1 MGCTFDHRVAD
12 AYSANLFLV
21 SWSELAQSKPLSQL
35 PSFRRSSLFP
45 RHPGYY
51 DDSIDDLYVLLS
63 TLPPM
68 KSEIFNPTDQF
79 ISRIYYVTGDKIE
92 YLQSLANCH
101 DDQKGTS
108 QRSKLESFSAFLWKT
123 IACGIN
129 KETWVSTILGLVL
142 WSMVEI
148 INNVDKSLKGYFGN
162 VLSIPFGEK
171 KVEEV
176 KEKSLIGWQM

>member
-51 DDSIDDLYVLLS
+51 DDSIDDLYVPLS
-63 TLPPM
+63 TLPSM
-68 KSEIFNPTDQF
+68 KSEILNPNDQV
-79 ISRIYYVTGDKIE
+79 ISRIYYVTGGKIE
-92 YLQSLANCH
+92 HLQSLANCH
-101 DDQKGTS
+101 DNQKGTS

-129 KETWVSTILGLVL
+129 KETWGF
-142 WSMVEI
+142 
-148 INNVDKSLKGYFGN
+148 NNFRFGIVVDGRDHK
-162 VLSIPFGEK
+162 
-171 KVEEV
+171 
-176 KEKSLIGWQM
+176 